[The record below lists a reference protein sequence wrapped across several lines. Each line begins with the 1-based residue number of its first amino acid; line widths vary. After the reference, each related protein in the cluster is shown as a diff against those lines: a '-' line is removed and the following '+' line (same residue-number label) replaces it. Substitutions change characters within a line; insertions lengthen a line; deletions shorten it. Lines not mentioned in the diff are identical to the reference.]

1 MRLVSVPLL
10 DGILS
15 CSAEHRL
22 VVRERSGLLSGLP
35 FVQGSRGVRLLEG
48 ALEFNL
54 AGYPAVGVDL
64 EVEPGVFLGP
74 VAAEPVPHGLIVRD
88 SAVGVVRSQVLR
100 PYADGVFVGVQVQ
113 PRLVVQ
119 EVFPTGLPRE
129 GSVAVGPDDLEDRE
143 RRLAVVAD
151 RGSEERLVPAVVD
164 GSEDN
169 GDACDVVPFLV
180 CLQRLSF
187 NGLLTEVVED
197 GLHQADVQAEHCKLG
212 YPVAVPQA
220 DGVGPAGSLVV
231 GGDHRDL
238 PALLMDGVDGRLG
251 TGVQFVDVPADDA
264 VAGGVT
270 VGHGREATGA
280 VRPQPRQ
287 DRPGSRIGVGGAGVV
302 DDVGVARATEP
313 TAFSDMS
320 KNVRSRLKQLRS
332 ALTEGRRRD
341 CGSMSL
347 FFAVTTVAILM
358 VMGLLVDGGGA
369 LNASNRATSL
379 AQEAARTAGQQ
390 LDPAQAIEGT
400 AITIDP
406 DAAQAAAQDYLAAA
420 GVQGDVTIDGTG
432 RTLTVTVHDT
442 YHTYFAQLV
451 GKGTINV
458 TGTATAHL
466 QTQAGG

>member
-10 DGILS
+10 DGSLS
-15 CSAEHRL
+15 RGAEHRL
-22 VVRERSGLLSGLP
+22 VVRKRSGLLSGLP
-35 FVQGSRGVRLLEG
+35 FGQGSRGERLVEG
-48 ALEFNL
+48 TLEFHL
-54 AGYPAVGVDL
+54 AGDPAVGVDL

-88 SAVGVVRSQVLR
+88 SATGVVCSQVLR
-100 PYADGVFVGVQVQ
+100 PYAEGVFVGVQVQ
-113 PRLVVQ
+113 PRLVGQ
-119 EVFPTGLPRE
+119 EVLAARLAGE

-143 RRLAVVAD
+143 GRLAVVAD
-151 RGSEERLVPAVVD
+151 RGSKERLVPPVVD

-187 NGLLTEVVED
+187 NGLLAEVVED
-197 GLHQADVQAEHCKLG
+197 GLHQADLQAEHGELG

-238 PALLMDGVDGRLG
+238 PAMLMDDVDGRLG
-251 TGVQFVDVPADDA
+251 TGVQFVDVLADDA
-264 VAGGVT
+264 VTEGVT
-270 VGHGREATGA
+270 GGHSREATGA
-280 VRPQPRQ
+280 ARPRIRQ
-287 DRPGSRIGVGGAGVV
+287 DRPGRRIGVGEAGLV
-302 DDVGVARATEP
+302 DNLGVAKAAEP
-313 TAFSDMS
+313 TALSDPPM
-320 KNVRSRLKQLRS
+320 NLRSWLKQLRS

-341 CGSMSL
+341 RGSMSL
-347 FFAVTTVAILM
+347 FFAVTTVALLM

-406 DAAQAAAQDYLAAA
+406 DAAQVAAQDYLAAA